1 MIKGIGDNYKIYGL
15 TIIKI
20 AKKITTSGRLWT
32 FNATFE
38 PPNHAFDHLHVPCMF
53 CRDFS
58 MITFMKGCFIPYK
71 NNIII
76 Q

>member
-20 AKKITTSGRLWT
+20 AKKITSGRLWT

-38 PPNHAFDHLHVPCMF
+38 PPNHAFDHLHVPLHVLLGLF
-53 CRDFS
+53 HDHLHERLFHPLQ
-58 MITFMKGCFIPYK
+58 K
-71 NNIII
+71 
-76 Q
+76 